1 MLGAKQTGSW
11 QRQLRPQLRQWWQ
24 LWKPT
29 AIAPCPFRPRSCQ
42 AKPFT
47 SWAQPGCLC
56 ATKRFKSEAK
66 NRQTPQLTMGH
77 SERFAPIFHWTLS
90 LLSPTSPWTVG
101 WALGFGSAS
110 CCASR
115 GHKSPAICRNNSH
128 YITKRCANRKGE
140 QTKGI
145 SVLSLHP
152 KPLPMYATR
161 FLFPPTPSP
170 RCFQ

>member
-1 MLGAKQTGSW
+1 
-11 QRQLRPQLRQWWQ
+11 
-24 LWKPT
+24 
-29 AIAPCPFRPRSCQ
+29 
-42 AKPFT
+42 
-47 SWAQPGCLC
+47 
-56 ATKRFKSEAK
+56 
-66 NRQTPQLTMGH
+66 MGH

-101 WALGFGSAS
+101 WALGFGSAP

-161 FLFPPTPSP
+161 FLLPPHPFSTMLPVNNMSHTKLNKQAVFPLSP
-170 RCFQ
+170 YQLQRSSSLVFNCRLCQLLKFFWQNLLHLSVYF